1 MIRFTPRLF
10 FQFSGLH
17 SLLIGLLPFFL
28 PILLWK
34 TGTSLGEVSAFIA
47 LTGLGFIITLWF
59 WDRLRA
65 SNQWRSIIAISF
77 IIEIILVGLLA
88 FDFSMPYLA
97 GLALLNGAYNCF
109 YWSTQRA
116 LFSDIT
122 TEHNTGKTFGNFQ
135 ILVVV
140 LLKLGILLGGYLLDT
155 HGIGVIL
162 FLTVLISCI
171 GLPLLLKQNKPSD
184 IELGQRLANSTPQ
197 APLSIR
203 DIFRFKDN
211 LQSRT
216 TFLLDGPFLFLESYF
231 WLLSLYLLTE
241 QSFLKLSGVVV
252 ILTVILSLVF
262 YVIKNKIDQ
271 LNQQHVF
278 IAAVLLYAISWL
290 LRGLLNTAINDWIL
304 YPTIIV
310 ITFFTVFFRL
320 AFNKRFFDVANTT
333 ITYCYLI
340 QKSYYSQLSIV
351 LFFGL
356 FAFALPIHGSIEK
369 QLTITYF
376 LAFPLSILYVVYA
389 TKQEDIFVLLKTNK
403 HFKIFTTPFKLLTKY
418 RNSNRP
424 IRYVDKR

>member
-1 MIRFTPRLF
+1 LIRFTPRLF

-155 HGIGVIL
+155 HGIGVI
-162 FLTVLISCI
+162 
-171 GLPLLLKQNKPSD
+171 
-184 IELGQRLANSTPQ
+184 
-197 APLSIR
+197 
-203 DIFRFKDN
+203 
-211 LQSRT
+211 
-216 TFLLDGPFLFLESYF
+216 
-231 WLLSLYLLTE
+231 
-241 QSFLKLSGVVV
+241 
-252 ILTVILSLVF
+252 
-262 YVIKNKIDQ
+262 
-271 LNQQHVF
+271 
-278 IAAVLLYAISWL
+278 
-290 LRGLLNTAINDWIL
+290 
-304 YPTIIV
+304 
-310 ITFFTVFFRL
+310 FF
-320 AFNKRFFDVANTT
+320 
-333 ITYCYLI
+333 
-340 QKSYYSQLSIV
+340 
-351 LFFGL
+351 
-356 FAFALPIHGSIEK
+356 
-369 QLTITYF
+369 
-376 LAFPLSILYVVYA
+376 
-389 TKQEDIFVLLKTNK
+389 
-403 HFKIFTTPFKLLTKY
+403 
-418 RNSNRP
+418 
-424 IRYVDKR
+424 